1 MGCAHLSSKPF
12 SAACVDVC
20 GQLCVRMWE
29 VVTTH
34 KARVYYNS
42 YPHVLGVSLIQNS
55 NSPPLPPLTSCSHV
69 TNGVGSGTPL
79 AIAFDTYTA
88 VGDAPWAMM
97 DVTTELPAATKRSP
111 WENAAKADG
120 GSVTLTLGNAGA
132 PMEKPGISHS
142 RNTSAHTQ
150 LVALA
155 LHSARTAT
163 QPQLR
168 HVRVEPVIG
177 YSPMY
182 AQHSQADMVP
192 KSSLPGIPCYHHTT
206 FSSCTPSTHSTHRDA
221 RRR

>member
-1 MGCAHLSSKPF
+1 MCGWLS
-12 SAACVDVC
+12 
-20 GQLCVRMWE
+20 
-29 VVTTH
+29 TTH
-34 KARVYYNS
+34 KARVYINS

-132 PMEKPGISHS
+132 PMEKPGVSHG

-155 LHSARTAT
+155 RHNAPTQRHTAT
-163 QPQLR
+163 ATSRTSGARDRVQSHVCPAFPGRHGSEVVVARDSLLSPHNVQQL
-168 HVRVEPVIG
+168 HTQH
-177 YSPMY
+177 
-182 AQHSQADMVP
+182 AQHTLRRTSALRLYLM
-192 KSSLPGIPCYHHTT
+192 SSILRVQYCV
-206 FSSCTPSTHSTHRDA
+206 
-221 RRR
+221 